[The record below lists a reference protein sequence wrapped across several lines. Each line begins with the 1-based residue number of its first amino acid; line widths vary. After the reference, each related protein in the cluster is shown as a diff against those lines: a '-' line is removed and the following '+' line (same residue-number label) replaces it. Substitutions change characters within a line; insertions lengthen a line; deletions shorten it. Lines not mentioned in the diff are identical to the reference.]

1 MQVSLPQV
9 MNVES
14 LPSKTSSVTTSPTP
28 STAGEQSISL
38 PSSPSL
44 KDLSVSR
51 VPISPPTSAPKVE

>member
-1 MQVSLPQV
+1 MQVSSLQV

-28 STAGEQSISL
+28 SMAGEQSISL

-44 KDLSVSR
+44 KDPSALR
-51 VPISPPTSAPKVE
+51 VPISPPTNVPKVE